1 MSLTIRISQESKTHY
16 VPGDWIGGVVCYT
29 TAKTDEDLGSLGIS
43 FAGTTTAHM
52 TSNNTDMVTSSSV
65 HKASKGCL
73 FRQYVSLHRTK
84 KLQGS
89 GTFAWPFVFRIPDTA
104 AYKEGYNA
112 DSEEVTSSPGTP
124 WKGENDAEAHPLPP
138 SFCYRSG
145 FLCSVQYQ
153 LCVKLIR
160 LPCSILQGQ
169 SNLSALR
176 EIRIRPVICSSSRD
190 LESLRQAKRKFFC
203 NFEISH
209 KTMFQAL
216 TMKARQLGHFAT
228 SHPCCQTGSLHLRMS
243 LPRVIETNSE
253 APITPSIKL
262 SCLGCEHVAQIATVR
277 VKSFTLDL
285 VSVTKVRAGNNCATQ
300 VQNLNLCRSTFTL
313 PVSIND
319 GPGTESDRRRQS
331 VEVMEGL
338 GEVAREAL
346 RKSRAVSEFATFN
359 IFRAYTLKFKISIE
373 FAGKTLS
380 FQQQNIPV
388 QVVDYAGDVGN
399 PTGQPCQPPDY
410 IVATALPAEG
420 VTGLHIQDVLLDDP
434 NGSCPPQYTT

>member
-1 MSLTIRISQESKTHY
+1 MSLTIRTSQESKTHY
-16 VPGDWIGGVVCYT
+16 APGDWIGGVVCYT
-29 TAKTDEDLGSLGIS
+29 TAKTDENLGSLGIS
-43 FAGTTTAHM
+43 FAGTTTARV

-89 GTFAWPFVFRIPDTA
+89 GTFAWPFVFRIPHTA
-104 AYKEGYNA
+104 AYKEGYDA
-112 DSEEVTSSPGTP
+112 DSEEAHSSRGTP
-124 WKGENDAEAHPLPP
+124 WKDENDAEAHPLPP

-145 FLCSVQYQ
+145 FSCSVQYQ

-169 SNLSALR
+169 SNLSALCD
-176 EIRIRPVICSSSRD
+176 IRIRPVICSLPMD
-190 LESLRQAKRKFFC
+190 LESLQQAKRKFFC

-253 APITPSIKL
+253 APIPPSIKL
-262 SCLGCEHVAQIATVR
+262 TCLGCEHVAQIATVH
-277 VKSFTLDL
+277 VKSFTFDL
-285 VSVTKVRAGNNCATQ
+285 VSVTKVRAGDNCATQ

-313 PVSIND
+313 PVSIEE
-319 GPGTESDRRRQS
+319 GPGTESDRIRQS

-338 GEVAREAL
+338 GKVAREAL
-346 RKSRAVSEFATFN
+346 RKSRAVPEFATFN

-380 FQQQNIPV
+380 FQQQKIPV
-388 QVVDYAGDVGN
+388 QVVDYADDVGN
-399 PTGQPCQPPDY
+399 PTGQLCQPPDY
-410 IVATALPAEG
+410 TTTTDSPVVG
-420 VTGLHIQDVLLDDP
+420 VTGHHVQEIHLDDRSE
-434 NGSCPPQYTT
+434 SCPPQYTT